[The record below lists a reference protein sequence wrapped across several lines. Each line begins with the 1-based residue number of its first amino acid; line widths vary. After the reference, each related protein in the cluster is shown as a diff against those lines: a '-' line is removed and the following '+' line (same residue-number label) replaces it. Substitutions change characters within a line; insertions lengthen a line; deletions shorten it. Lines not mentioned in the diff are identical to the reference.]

1 MAKLVTY
8 GMLSTNNNIMAGN
21 LVKVQCEICGRKF
34 GSIEEARKCETRHIS
49 ETINDL
55 LKGELNEKNT
65 RIYTNRNTI

>member
-21 LVKVQCEICGRKF
+21 LVKAQCEICSRKF

-49 ETINDL
+49 EAISDL
-55 LKGELNEKNT
+55 LKGELNEKNA